1 MDIDIQYATYFIE
14 AVCLTVLLGFVFIPL
29 LKKLK
34 ARQSIRE
41 EGPKSHRAKSGTPTM
56 GGIFMLLSS
65 VLLLLFNQLI
75 DASVLWLLF
84 LTLGHGL
91 LGFLDDFIK
100 AEKKRNL
107 GLTAKQK
114 FLGQIILAVLFCWGM
129 VNTLHL
135 PYSVAIPF
143 TQIDIGIG
151 WLYYPF
157 VILVIVGA
165 SNAVNLTDGL
175 DGLAAGCSVICFLA
189 YAGYC
194 HLIGYNDL
202 GLFIVILAGA
212 CAGFLFFNYH
222 PAKIFMGDT
231 GSLALGGAIAGISVM
246 TRTEFLLVFI
256 GFIFVM
262 EALSVIIQVASFKM
276 TGKRVFKMS
285 PLHHHFELSGWSEVH
300 VVWAFWLVEGI
311 VACVSLFSAV
321 SVLNS

>member
-1 MDIDIQYATYFIE
+1 MESNYLIYLAE
-14 AVCLTVLLGFVFIPL
+14 SAVLTVILGFFAIPL

-41 EGPKSHRAKSGTPTM
+41 EGPKSHRIKSGTPTM
-56 GGIFMLLSS
+56 GGLFMLLSA
-65 VLLLLFNQLI
+65 VLVVIFNKMI
-75 DASVLWLLF
+75 DPSVLWLLF

-114 FLGQIILAVLFCWGM
+114 MLGQIILAVLFCWGVM
-129 VNTLHL
+129 DTLHL
-135 PYSVAIPF
+135 PYSIAIPF
-143 TQIDIGIG
+143 THTDISIG
-151 WLYYPF
+151 LLYYPF
-157 VILVIVGA
+157 VVLVIVGA

-175 DGLAAGCSVICFLA
+175 DGLASGCCVIAFSA
-189 YAGYC
+189 YAMFCYMTGF
-194 HLIGYNDL
+194 NDL
-202 GLFIVILAGA
+202 GYFIIILAGS
-212 CAGFLFFNYH
+212 CIGFLFFNYH

-246 TRTEFLLVFI
+246 TRTELLLIFLGL
-256 GFIFVM
+256 IFVL
-262 EALSVIIQVASFKM
+262 EALSVIIQVASFQL

-300 VVWAFWLVEGI
+300 VVWAFWIFEGI
-311 VACVSLFSAV
+311 AACVSLLLAIRA
-321 SVLNS
+321 L

>member
-1 MDIDIQYATYFIE
+1 MESNYLIYLAE
-14 AVCLTVLLGFVFIPL
+14 SAVLPVILGFFAIPL

-41 EGPKSHRAKSGTPTM
+41 EGPKSHRIKSGTPTM
-56 GGIFMLLSS
+56 GGLFMLLSA
-65 VLLLLFNQLI
+65 VLVVIFNKMI
-75 DASVLWLLF
+75 DPSVLWLLF

-114 FLGQIILAVLFCWGM
+114 MLGQIILAVLFCWG
-129 VNTLHL
+129 VVDTLHL
-135 PYSVAIPF
+135 PYSIAIPF
-143 TQIDIGIG
+143 THTDISIG
-151 WLYYPF
+151 LLYYPF
-157 VILVIVGA
+157 VVLVIVGA

-175 DGLAAGCSVICFLA
+175 DGLASGCCVIAFSA
-189 YAGYC
+189 YAMFCYMTGF
-194 HLIGYNDL
+194 NDL
-202 GLFIVILAGA
+202 GYFIIILAGS
-212 CAGFLFFNYH
+212 CIGFLFFNYH

-246 TRTEFLLVFI
+246 TRTELLLIFLGL
-256 GFIFVM
+256 IFVL
-262 EALSVIIQVASFKM
+262 EALSVIIQVASFQL

-300 VVWAFWLVEGI
+300 VVWAFWIFEGI
-311 VACVSLFSAV
+311 AACVSLLLAIRA
-321 SVLNS
+321 L

>member
-1 MDIDIQYATYFIE
+1 MESNYLIYLAE
-14 AVCLTVLLGFVFIPL
+14 SAVLTVILGFFAIPL

-41 EGPKSHRAKSGTPTM
+41 EGPKSHRIKSGTPTM
-56 GGIFMLLSS
+56 GGLFMLLSA
-65 VLLLLFNQLI
+65 VLVVIFNKMI
-75 DASVLWLLF
+75 DPSVLWLLF

-114 FLGQIILAVLFCWGM
+114 MLGQIILAVLFCWGV

-135 PYSVAIPF
+135 PYSIAIPF
-143 TQIDIGIG
+143 THTDISIG
-151 WLYYPF
+151 LLYYPF
-157 VILVIVGA
+157 VVLVIVGA

-175 DGLAAGCSVICFLA
+175 DGLASGCCVIAFSA
-189 YAGYC
+189 YAMFCYMTGF
-194 HLIGYNDL
+194 NDL
-202 GLFIVILAGA
+202 GYFIIILAGS
-212 CAGFLFFNYH
+212 CIGFLFFNYH

-246 TRTEFLLVFI
+246 TRTELLLIFLGL
-256 GFIFVM
+256 IFVL
-262 EALSVIIQVASFKM
+262 EALSVIIQVASFQL

-300 VVWAFWLVEGI
+300 VVWAFWIFEGI
-311 VACVSLFSAV
+311 AACVSLLLAIRA
-321 SVLNS
+321 L

>member
-1 MDIDIQYATYFIE
+1 MESNYLIYLAE
-14 AVCLTVLLGFVFIPL
+14 SAVLTVILGFFAIPL

-41 EGPKSHRAKSGTPTM
+41 EGPKSHRIKSGTPTM
-56 GGIFMLLSS
+56 GGLFMLLSS
-65 VLLLLFNQLI
+65 VLVVIFNKMI
-75 DASVLWLLF
+75 DPSVLWLLF

-114 FLGQIILAVLFCWGM
+114 MLGQIILAVLFCWG
-129 VNTLHL
+129 VVDTLHL
-135 PYSVAIPF
+135 PYSIAIPF
-143 TQIDIGIG
+143 THTDISIG
-151 WLYYPF
+151 LLYYPF
-157 VILVIVGA
+157 VVLVIVGA

-175 DGLAAGCSVICFLA
+175 DGLASGCCVIAFSA
-189 YAGYC
+189 YAMFCYMTGF
-194 HLIGYNDL
+194 NDL
-202 GLFIVILAGA
+202 GYFIIILAGS
-212 CAGFLFFNYH
+212 CIGFLFFNYH

-246 TRTEFLLVFI
+246 TRTELLLIFLGL
-256 GFIFVM
+256 IFVL
-262 EALSVIIQVASFKM
+262 EALSVIIQVASFQL

-300 VVWAFWLVEGI
+300 VVWAFWIFEGI
-311 VACVSLFSAV
+311 AACVSLLLAIRA
-321 SVLNS
+321 L

>member
-1 MDIDIQYATYFIE
+1 MESNYLIYLAE
-14 AVCLTVLLGFVFIPL
+14 SAVLTVILGFFAIPL

-41 EGPKSHRAKSGTPTM
+41 EGPKSHRIKSGTPTM
-56 GGIFMLLSS
+56 GGLFMLLSA
-65 VLLLLFNQLI
+65 VLVVIFNKMI
-75 DASVLWLLF
+75 DPSVLWLLF

-114 FLGQIILAVLFCWGM
+114 MLGQIILAVLFCWG
-129 VNTLHL
+129 VVDTLHL
-135 PYSVAIPF
+135 PYSIAIPF
-143 TQIDIGIG
+143 THTDISIG
-151 WLYYPF
+151 LLYYPF
-157 VILVIVGA
+157 VVLVIVGA

-175 DGLAAGCSVICFLA
+175 DGLASGCCVIAFSA
-189 YAGYC
+189 YAMFCYITGF
-194 HLIGYNDL
+194 NDL
-202 GLFIVILAGA
+202 GYFIIILAGS
-212 CAGFLFFNYH
+212 CIGFLFFNYH

-246 TRTEFLLVFI
+246 TRTELLLIFLGL
-256 GFIFVM
+256 IFVL
-262 EALSVIIQVASFKM
+262 EALSVIIQVASFQL

-300 VVWAFWLVEGI
+300 VVWAFWIFEGI
-311 VACVSLFSAV
+311 AACVSLLLAIRA
-321 SVLNS
+321 L

>member
-1 MDIDIQYATYFIE
+1 MESNYLIYLAE
-14 AVCLTVLLGFVFIPL
+14 SAVLTVILGFFAIPL

-41 EGPKSHRAKSGTPTM
+41 EGPKSHRIKSVTPTM
-56 GGIFMLLSS
+56 GGLFMLLSA
-65 VLLLLFNQLI
+65 VLVVIFNKMI
-75 DASVLWLLF
+75 DPSVLWLLF

-114 FLGQIILAVLFCWGM
+114 MLGQIILAVLFCWG
-129 VNTLHL
+129 VVDTLHL
-135 PYSVAIPF
+135 PYSIAIPF
-143 TQIDIGIG
+143 THTDISIG
-151 WLYYPF
+151 LLYYPF
-157 VILVIVGA
+157 VVLVIVGA

-175 DGLAAGCSVICFLA
+175 DGLASGCCGIAFSA
-189 YAGYC
+189 YAMFCYMTGF
-194 HLIGYNDL
+194 NDL
-202 GLFIVILAGA
+202 GYFIIILAGS
-212 CAGFLFFNYH
+212 CIGLLFFNYH

-246 TRTEFLLVFI
+246 TRTELLLIFLGL
-256 GFIFVM
+256 IFVL
-262 EALSVIIQVASFKM
+262 ESLSVIIQVASFQL

-300 VVWAFWLVEGI
+300 VVWAFWIFEGI
-311 VACVSLFSAV
+311 AACVSLLLAIRA
-321 SVLNS
+321 L

>member
-1 MDIDIQYATYFIE
+1 MESNYLIYLAE
-14 AVCLTVLLGFVFIPL
+14 SAVLTVILGFFAIPL

-41 EGPKSHRAKSGTPTM
+41 EGPKSHRIKSGTPTM
-56 GGIFMLLSS
+56 GGLFMLLSA
-65 VLLLLFNQLI
+65 VLVVIFNKMI
-75 DASVLWLLF
+75 DPSVLWLLF

-114 FLGQIILAVLFCWGM
+114 MLGQIILAVLFCWG
-129 VNTLHL
+129 VVDTLHL
-135 PYSVAIPF
+135 PYSIAIPF
-143 TQIDIGIG
+143 THTDISIG
-151 WLYYPF
+151 LLYYPF
-157 VILVIVGA
+157 VVLVIVGA

-175 DGLAAGCSVICFLA
+175 DGLASGCCVIAFSA
-189 YAGYC
+189 YAMFCYMTGF
-194 HLIGYNDL
+194 NDL
-202 GLFIVILAGA
+202 GYFIIILAGS
-212 CAGFLFFNYH
+212 CIGFLFFNYH

-246 TRTEFLLVFI
+246 TRTELFLIFL
-256 GFIFVM
+256 GLIFVL
-262 EALSVIIQVASFKM
+262 EALSVIIQVASFQL

-300 VVWAFWLVEGI
+300 VVWAFWIFEGI
-311 VACVSLFSAV
+311 AACVSLLLAIRA
-321 SVLNS
+321 L

>member
-1 MDIDIQYATYFIE
+1 MESNYLIYLAE
-14 AVCLTVLLGFVFIPL
+14 SAVLTVILGFFAIPL

-41 EGPKSHRAKSGTPTM
+41 EGPKSHRIKSGTPTM
-56 GGIFMLLSS
+56 GGLFMLLSA
-65 VLLLLFNQLI
+65 VLVVIFNKMI
-75 DASVLWLLF
+75 DPSVLWLLF

-114 FLGQIILAVLFCWGM
+114 MLGQIILAVLFCWG
-129 VNTLHL
+129 VVDTLHL
-135 PYSVAIPF
+135 PYSIAIPF
-143 TQIDIGIG
+143 THTDISIG
-151 WLYYPF
+151 LLYYPF
-157 VILVIVGA
+157 VVLVIVGA

-175 DGLAAGCSVICFLA
+175 DGLASGCCVIAFSA
-189 YAGYC
+189 YAMFCYMTGF
-194 HLIGYNDL
+194 NDL
-202 GLFIVILAGA
+202 GYFIIILAGS
-212 CAGFLFFNYH
+212 CIGFLFFNYH

-246 TRTEFLLVFI
+246 TRTELLLVFL
-256 GFIFVM
+256 GLIFVL
-262 EALSVIIQVASFKM
+262 EALSVIIQVASFQL

-300 VVWAFWLVEGI
+300 VVWAFWIFEGI
-311 VACVSLFSAV
+311 AACVSLLLAIRA
-321 SVLNS
+321 L

>member
-1 MDIDIQYATYFIE
+1 MESNYLIYLAE
-14 AVCLTVLLGFVFIPL
+14 SAVLTVILGFFAIPL

-41 EGPKSHRAKSGTPTM
+41 DGPKSHRIKSGTPTM
-56 GGIFMLLSS
+56 GGLFMLLSA
-65 VLLLLFNQLI
+65 VLVVIFNKMI
-75 DASVLWLLF
+75 DPSVLWLLF

-114 FLGQIILAVLFCWGM
+114 MLGQIILAVLFCWG
-129 VNTLHL
+129 VVDTLHL
-135 PYSVAIPF
+135 PYSIAIPF
-143 TQIDIGIG
+143 THTDISIG
-151 WLYYPF
+151 LLYYPF
-157 VILVIVGA
+157 VVLVIVGA

-175 DGLAAGCSVICFLA
+175 DGLASGCCVIAFSA
-189 YAGYC
+189 YAMFCYMTGF
-194 HLIGYNDL
+194 NDL
-202 GLFIVILAGA
+202 GYFIIILAGS
-212 CAGFLFFNYH
+212 CIGFLFFNYH

-246 TRTEFLLVFI
+246 TRTELLLIFLGL
-256 GFIFVM
+256 IFVL
-262 EALSVIIQVASFKM
+262 EALSVIIQVASFQL

-300 VVWAFWLVEGI
+300 VVWAFWIFEGI
-311 VACVSLFSAV
+311 AACVSLLLAIRA
-321 SVLNS
+321 L

>member
-1 MDIDIQYATYFIE
+1 M
-14 AVCLTVLLGFVFIPL
+14 LTVILGFFAIPL

-41 EGPKSHRAKSGTPTM
+41 EGPKSHRIKSGTPTM
-56 GGIFMLLSS
+56 GGLFMLLSA
-65 VLLLLFNQLI
+65 VLVVIFNKMI
-75 DASVLWLLF
+75 DPSVLWLLF

-114 FLGQIILAVLFCWGM
+114 MLGQIILAVLFCWG
-129 VNTLHL
+129 VVDTLHL
-135 PYSVAIPF
+135 PYSIAIPF
-143 TQIDIGIG
+143 THTDISIG
-151 WLYYPF
+151 LLYYPF
-157 VILVIVGA
+157 VVLVIVGA

-175 DGLAAGCSVICFLA
+175 DGLASGCCVIAFSA
-189 YAGYC
+189 YAMFCYMTGF
-194 HLIGYNDL
+194 NDL
-202 GLFIVILAGA
+202 GYFIIILAGS
-212 CAGFLFFNYH
+212 CIGFLFFNYH

-246 TRTEFLLVFI
+246 TRTELLLIFLGL
-256 GFIFVM
+256 IFVL
-262 EALSVIIQVASFKM
+262 EALSVIIQVASFQL

-300 VVWAFWLVEGI
+300 VVWAFWIFEGI
-311 VACVSLFSAV
+311 AACVSLLLAIRA
-321 SVLNS
+321 L

>member
-1 MDIDIQYATYFIE
+1 MESNYLIYLAE
-14 AVCLTVLLGFVFIPL
+14 SAVLTVILGFFAIPL

-41 EGPKSHRAKSGTPTM
+41 EGPKSHRIKSGTPTM
-56 GGIFMLLSS
+56 GGLFMLLSA
-65 VLLLLFNQLI
+65 VLVVIFNKMI
-75 DASVLWLLF
+75 DPSVLWLLF

-114 FLGQIILAVLFCWGM
+114 MLGQIILAVLFCWG
-129 VNTLHL
+129 VVDTLHL
-135 PYSVAIPF
+135 PYSIAIPF
-143 TQIDIGIG
+143 THTDISIG
-151 WLYYPF
+151 LLYYPF
-157 VILVIVGA
+157 VVLVIVGA

-175 DGLAAGCSVICFLA
+175 DGLASGCCVIAFSA
-189 YAGYC
+189 YAMFCYMTGF
-194 HLIGYNDL
+194 NDL
-202 GLFIVILAGA
+202 GYFIIILAGS
-212 CAGFLFFNYH
+212 CIGFLFFNYH

-246 TRTEFLLVFI
+246 TRTELLLIFLGL
-256 GFIFVM
+256 IFVL
-262 EALSVIIQVASFKM
+262 EALSVIIQVASFQL

-300 VVWAFWLVEGI
+300 VVSAFWIFEGI
-311 VACVSLFSAV
+311 AACVSLLLAIWA
-321 SVLNS
+321 L

>member
-1 MDIDIQYATYFIE
+1 MESNYLIYLAE
-14 AVCLTVLLGFVFIPL
+14 SAVLTVILGFFAIPL

-41 EGPKSHRAKSGTPTM
+41 EGPKSHRIKSGTPTM
-56 GGIFMLLSS
+56 GGLFMLLSA
-65 VLLLLFNQLI
+65 VLVVIFNKMI
-75 DASVLWLLF
+75 DPSVLWLLF

-114 FLGQIILAVLFCWGM
+114 MLGQIILAVLFCWG
-129 VNTLHL
+129 VVDTLHL
-135 PYSVAIPF
+135 PYSIAIPF
-143 TQIDIGIG
+143 THTDISIG
-151 WLYYPF
+151 LLYYPF
-157 VILVIVGA
+157 VVLVVVGA

-175 DGLAAGCSVICFLA
+175 DGLASGCCVIAFSA
-189 YAGYC
+189 YAMFCYMTGF
-194 HLIGYNDL
+194 NDL
-202 GLFIVILAGA
+202 GYFIIILAGS
-212 CAGFLFFNYH
+212 CIGFLFFNYH

-246 TRTEFLLVFI
+246 TRTELLLIFLGL
-256 GFIFVM
+256 IFVL
-262 EALSVIIQVASFKM
+262 EALSVIIQVASFQL

-300 VVWAFWLVEGI
+300 VVWAFWIFEGI
-311 VACVSLFSAV
+311 AACVSLLLAIRA
-321 SVLNS
+321 L

>member
-1 MDIDIQYATYFIE
+1 MESNYLIYLAE
-14 AVCLTVLLGFVFIPL
+14 SAVLTVILGFFAIPL

-41 EGPKSHRAKSGTPTM
+41 EGPKSHRIKSGTPTM
-56 GGIFMLLSS
+56 GGLFMLLSA
-65 VLLLLFNQLI
+65 VLVVIYNKMI
-75 DASVLWLLF
+75 DPSVLWLLF

-114 FLGQIILAVLFCWGM
+114 MLGQIILAVLFCWG
-129 VNTLHL
+129 VVDTLHL
-135 PYSVAIPF
+135 PYSIAIPF
-143 TQIDIGIG
+143 THTDISIG
-151 WLYYPF
+151 LLYYPF
-157 VILVIVGA
+157 VVLVIVGA

-175 DGLAAGCSVICFLA
+175 DGLASGCCVIAFSA
-189 YAGYC
+189 YAMFCYMTGF
-194 HLIGYNDL
+194 NDL
-202 GLFIVILAGA
+202 GYFIIILAGS
-212 CAGFLFFNYH
+212 CIGFLFFNYH

-246 TRTEFLLVFI
+246 TRTELLLIFLGL
-256 GFIFVM
+256 IFVL
-262 EALSVIIQVASFKM
+262 EALSVIIQVASFQL

-300 VVWAFWLVEGI
+300 VVWAFWIFEGI
-311 VACVSLFSAV
+311 AACVSLLLAIRA
-321 SVLNS
+321 L